1 MSAPGTKETKSGT
14 IRTLVRERDNSF
26 WIALFPLCSVLLG
39 LAAGGLLML
48 LLDHNPLK
56 IYGDLFSYAFR
67 DIYNI
72 ADIFAKAT
80 PLILTGLAFAF
91 AFRASLF
98 NIGAQ
103 GQFYLGA
110 VAAAACAL
118 AFPQLPSIVLLPL
131 CALAAAL
138 AGSLWG
144 GFAGFCKARFNAN
157 EFLVSMMSTYVAV
170 AVLDFLVRGPLREA
184 KGEYPQTDVL
194 AESAW
199 IPSVIPGTRFHW
211 GFFLAL
217 AVAMIAWIILWKTTL
232 GFRIRAVGRNRR
244 AARFAG
250 MNEQRIFIAVFLLSG
265 AFAGLAGFMEVNGVQ
280 RMVVQGFNPLL
291 GSEGIGI
298 AILGNAHPLGVVL
311 SALLFGAL
319 KVGGI
324 LVTQTS
330 TIPSS
335 IIAILEG
342 FVMLFVVLSYWLQ
355 HRIAAAR
362 ARRRASEGGDSR

>member
-1 MSAPGTKETKSGT
+1 MRSGGEKEIKRGT
-14 IRTLVRERDNSF
+14 VRALTEERDGAF
-26 WIALFPLCSVLLG
+26 VAVLFPLCSILLG

-56 IYGDLFSYAFR
+56 IYGVIFSYAFR

-91 AFRASLF
+91 AFRAGLF

-110 VAAAACAL
+110 VASAACAL
-118 AFPQLPSIVLLPL
+118 AFPELPPVLLLPA
-131 CALAAAL
+131 CALAAML
-138 AGSLWG
+138 AGGLWG

-170 AVLDFLVRGPLREA
+170 AILDFLVRGPLREA

-194 AESAW
+194 TESAW
-199 IPSVIPGTRFHW
+199 IPSVFQGTRFHW

-217 AVAMIAWIILWKTTL
+217 AVAAAAWVILWRTSL
-232 GFRIRAVGRNRR
+232 GFRIRAVGRNRH

-250 MNEQRIFIAVFLLSG
+250 MNEKRIFVSVFLISG

-342 FVMLFVVLSYWLQ
+342 FVMLFVVLSYWLK
-355 HRIAAAR
+355 HRIATAA
-362 ARRRASEGGDSR
+362 ARRRASEGDDSR

>member
-1 MSAPGTKETKSGT
+1 MSKGKTGGVLRRL
-14 IRTLVRERDNSF
+14 IGERDNFLRAVLYPMWS
-26 WIALFPLCSVLLG
+26 ILFG
-39 LAAGGLLML
+39 LACTGLLML
-48 LLDHNPLK
+48 FLGHNPLK
-56 IYGDLFSYAFR
+56 VYGDLFSLAFR
-67 DIYNI
+67 DIYNV

-103 GQFYLGA
+103 GQFYMGS
-110 VAAAACAL
+110 AAAAVCSL
-118 AFPQLPSIVLLPL
+118 SFPGLSPWILLPI
-131 CALAAAL
+131 CATAAA
-138 AGSLWG
+138 AGGAIWG
-144 GFAGFCKARFNAN
+144 GFTGMCKARFNAN

-170 AVLDFLVRGPLREA
+170 AVLDFLIRGPLREA

-199 IPSVIPGTRFHW
+199 IPPVFSGTRFHW

-217 AVAMIAWIILWKTTL
+217 AAAFAAWAILWKTTL
-232 GFRIRAVGRNRR
+232 GFRIRAVGKNRS
-244 AARFAG
+244 AARYAG
-250 MNEQRIFIAVFLLSG
+250 MDEKRVFVEVFLLSG

-280 RMVVQGFNPLL
+280 HMVVQGFNPML
-291 GSEGIGI
+291 GAEGIGI
-298 AILGNAHPLGVVL
+298 AILGNAHPLGIVL
-311 SALLFGAL
+311 AALLFGAL
-319 KVGGI
+319 KVGGM

-342 FVMLFVVLSYWLQ
+342 FVMIFVVLSYYVQ
-355 HRIAAAR
+355 HRVGAAR
-362 ARRRASEGGDSR
+362 GRRRVSEGSDSP